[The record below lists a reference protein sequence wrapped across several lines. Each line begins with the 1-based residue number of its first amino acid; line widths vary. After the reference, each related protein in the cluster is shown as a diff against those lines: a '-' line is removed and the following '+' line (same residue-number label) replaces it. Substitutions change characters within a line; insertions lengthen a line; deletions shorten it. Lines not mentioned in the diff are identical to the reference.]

1 MSTIINNTA
10 VSDEANLRIENPY
23 LYVADPD
30 KGKPLAGA
38 SLYFGLPDFDPV
50 DPEFQKR
57 VYVIQED
64 GSAIPIDQPVK
75 TSAGGVPE
83 YEGSPAILAI
93 DGDYSYKVLSSQG
106 EQKYY
111 APYVKNLS
119 SIALGSTIVF
129 EDIIELTD
137 GQQSV
142 TFPRADISMSTI
154 DIRSSASEVDS
165 GPLYRDDGFFV
176 TSGSTGTL
184 TLDQTY
190 PAGTLIRAR
199 QGMSTEEGT
208 SETVIASTFYVFP
221 TRSAAV
227 VSNLQIG
234 DACSILG
241 DTNSDDGL
249 GGDRY
254 ETVAGGTGPNDG
266 RNFIN
271 LSNGNQL
278 RLSEGLYKFKTFT
291 ESIGQ
296 AQVTS
301 GTLFID
307 FDEGTVHEV
316 TLTENISTV
325 SFANVNTSS
334 GASSTATIKI
344 KQDGTGGRSVNFTGI
359 KFAGGVAPTVSSDP
373 DAEDILV
380 FTTFD
385 GSTFYGFLSG
395 ADFS

>member
-64 GSAIPIDQPVK
+64 GSAVPIEQPVR

-111 APYVKNLS
+111 TPYVSNLS
-119 SIALGSTIVF
+119 SLSFIGYSNI
-129 EDIIELTD
+129 EDIVVLED
-137 GQQSV
+137 GQQTV
-142 TFPRADISMSTI
+142 TFPRADLSSSDI
-154 DIRSSASEVDS
+154 DIRGENIDSA
-165 GPLYRDDGFFV
+165 PLYRDEGFSI
-176 TSGSTGTL
+176 TNGSTGTL
-184 TLDQTY
+184 KLDQSY
-190 PAGTLIRAR
+190 PAGTKIRAR
-199 QGMSTEEGT
+199 QTVNTGEDDNSD
-208 SETVIASTFYVFP
+208 VIASTFYTFP
-221 TRSAAV
+221 NRSSAII
-227 VSNLQIG
+227 SNLQIG

-241 DTNSDDGL
+241 ETTTDDGL

-254 ETVAGGTGPNDG
+254 ETVAGGTGPADG
-266 RNFIN
+266 LNFIN
-271 LSNGNQL
+271 LTNGNQL
-278 RLSEGLYKFKTFT
+278 RLSTGRYSFKTFT
-291 ESIGQ
+291 ETVGQ
-296 AQVTS
+296 GQITS

-307 FDEGTVHEV
+307 LDQGTVFEA
-316 TLTENISTV
+316 TLTENVSSLLFSNVNDFSGLSSTV
-325 SFANVNTSS
+325 TV
-334 GASSTATIKI
+334 KI

-359 KFAGGVAPTVSSDP
+359 KFAGGTAPAVTADP
-373 DAEDILV
+373 GAEDIFV
-380 FTTFD
+380 FTTFN
-385 GSTFYGFLSG
+385 GSDFYGFLSG